1 MSTRPR
7 FEKVSKDTSEMA
19 YWSVAKQHE
28 SLAKRQTVVPYCL
41 IETKNATVIEQHR
54 AWEDEP

>member
-7 FEKVSKDTSEMA
+7 FEKESKDTSEMA

-28 SLAKRQTVVPYCL
+28 SLAKRQAVFPYCL
-41 IETKNATVIEQHR
+41 IETKNATVIEQR
-54 AWEDEP
+54 KA